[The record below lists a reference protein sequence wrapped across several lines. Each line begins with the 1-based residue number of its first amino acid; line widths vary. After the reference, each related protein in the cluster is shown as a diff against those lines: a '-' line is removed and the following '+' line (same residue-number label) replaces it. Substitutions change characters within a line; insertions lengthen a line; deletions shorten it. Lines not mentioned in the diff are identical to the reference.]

1 MALWSEELQLLSE
14 VEQIIV
20 VSLSA
25 TSRSEYYLLQ
35 NTYLW
40 AALRGYPA

>member
-20 VSLSA
+20 VNLSA
-25 TSRSEYYLLQ
+25 TSRS
-35 NTYLW
+35 NK
-40 AALRGYPA
+40 